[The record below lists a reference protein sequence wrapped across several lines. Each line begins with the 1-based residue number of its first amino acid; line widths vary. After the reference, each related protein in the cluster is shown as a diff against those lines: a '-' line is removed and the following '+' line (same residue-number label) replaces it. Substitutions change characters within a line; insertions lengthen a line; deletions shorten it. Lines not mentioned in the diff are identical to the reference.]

1 MFFPILASILP
12 LLSAFSA
19 FLRPMTGKRQPDAKS
34 AQAIK
39 RHKKRTTR
47 SLAPAFQR
55 IMLTHV
61 GVYKSENA
69 QEGYDCNAYQHCGCF
84 KV

>member
-1 MFFPILASILP
+1 M
-12 LLSAFSA
+12 
-19 FLRPMTGKRQPDAKS
+19 
-34 AQAIK
+34 AIYAYG
-39 RHKKRTTR
+39 HKKRTTQ

-61 GVYKSENA
+61 GIYKSENA
-69 QEGYDCNAYQHCGCF
+69 QEGYDCNTYQHCGCF